1 MMWIQFDRQGIP
13 VAIFDYPADGT
24 VNVDGVDL
32 AFVLKHSML
41 PDGTWVPRGQ
51 EKPVPLSPEELAA
64 QAAEEL
70 AQAKAQASLR
80 VNTAAGQARLAV
92 YTDLPGQDAIYL
104 QKRIEAQAYLVAQP
118 RPEDLTA
125 FPFLAAEVGVTAPT
139 AEALA
144 QVWLGRGKLFES
156 FSAATESARMVA
168 LKAIAT
174 VPDMAALEKA
184 ETEFDA
190 RLAAIRAEVAKV

>member
-1 MMWIQFDRQGIP
+1 MFIQFTQNGIP
-13 VAIFDYPADGT
+13 LAIYDYPAQGT
-24 VNVDGVDL
+24 VKVDGVDVD
-32 AFVLKHSML
+32 FVARHSML

-51 EKPVPLSPEELAA
+51 EPPIKLTAEEIAA
-64 QAAEEL
+64 QEAEEL
-70 AQAKAQASLR
+70 AQAKAEASLR

-92 YTDLPGQDAIYL
+92 YTDLPGQHAIYL
-104 QKRIEAQAYLVAQP
+104 QKRLEAQAYLAATP
-118 RPEDLTA
+118 RPKDLTG

-144 QVWLGRGKLFES
+144 QVWISRGQLFES
-156 FSAATESARMVA
+156 FGAATESARMTA

-184 ETEFDA
+184 EAEFDA
-190 RLAAIRAEVAKV
+190 RLAAIRAEVGG